1 MHSLGVPTQP
11 KLQFCPMNV
20 KTLTAQILR
29 KMPNIKRWQFKFIS
43 TLPSLLLAMRGRYNF
58 SNMAR
63 WGDYKEGAYR
73 ENYSRPFDWLQFNV
87 LLAEQTLSNDLAIA
101 FDPSFL
107 PKSGKHTPGIG
118 YFYSGCA
125 GRELR
130 GLELSGLAVIDQQD
144 KTALHLEA
152 IQTIDQQEEESLL
165 GFYARS
171 ISERAEKLQQISSL
185 LIVDAYFA
193 RLPFIDAMLEV
204 GFNVITRLRKDA
216 RLRYLY
222 QGPARPGKGRP
233 KQYDGRIDIYNLRLD
248 LVSPCAQAEDGSWI
262 AYELTANVQAWKR
275 NAKLVIL
282 HELKADGSIKSARII
297 ASTDLEMDGG
307 CILLAYHSRFQIE
320 LLYRDA
326 KQHLG
331 LTHCQA
337 RSKEK
342 IHFHLNA
349 SLSTV
354 SLAKAACHLSGQNH
368 EQKAFSLADIKTS
381 YANELLL
388 DQFISMFEIDPQLP
402 KIKSLR
408 GEIRNIGK
416 IAA

>member
-1 MHSLGVPTQP
+1 MG
-11 KLQFCPMNV
+11 
-20 KTLTAQILR
+20 
-29 KMPNIKRWQFKFIS
+29 
-43 TLPSLLLAMRGRYNF
+43 G
-58 SNMAR
+58 
-63 WGDYKEGAYR
+63 YKEGAYR
-73 ENYSRPFDWLQFNV
+73 ENYGRSFDWLQFNV

>member
-1 MHSLGVPTQP
+1 
-11 KLQFCPMNV
+11 MNV
-20 KTLTAQILR
+20 KTLTAQILQ
-29 KMPNIKRWQFKFIS
+29 KMPNIKRWQFNFIS

-58 SNMAR
+58 FNMAR
-63 WGDYKEGAYR
+63 WGDYEEGAYR
-73 ENYSRPFDWLQFNV
+73 ENYGRSFDWLQFNV

-130 GLELSGLAVIDQQD
+130 GLELSGLAVVDQQD

-152 IQTIDQQEEESLL
+152 IQTIDQKRDESLL
-165 GFYARS
+165 AFYARS
-171 ISERAEKLQQISSL
+171 ISERAKKLQQISF
-185 LIVDAYFA
+185 LIVVDAYFA
-193 RLPFIDAMLEV
+193 RLPFIGTMREAD
-204 GFNVITRLRKDA
+204 FHVITRLRKDA

-222 QGPARPGKGRP
+222 QGPATPGKGRP
-233 KQYDGRIDIYNLRLD
+233 KQYDGKIDIYNLRPD
-248 LVSPCAQAEDGSWI
+248 QVSPCAQSEDGSWI
-262 AYELTANVQAWKR
+262 AYELIANVQAWER

-307 CILLAYHSRFQIE
+307 CILLTYHSRFQIE

-349 SLSTV
+349 SLSTL
-354 SLAKAACHLSGQNH
+354 SLAKVAYHLSEQNH
-368 EQKAFSLADIKTS
+368 EQKAFSLVDIKTR

-388 DQFISMFEIDPQLP
+388 DRFISTFGIDPQLP
-402 KIKSLR
+402 KIKSFR
-408 GEIRNIGK
+408 EEIRNIGR